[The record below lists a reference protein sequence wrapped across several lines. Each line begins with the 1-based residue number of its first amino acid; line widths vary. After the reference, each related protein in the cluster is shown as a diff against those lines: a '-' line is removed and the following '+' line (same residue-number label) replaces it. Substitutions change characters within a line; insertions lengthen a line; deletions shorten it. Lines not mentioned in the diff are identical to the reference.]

1 MSPTYDPARAD
12 AGRPDAARPD
22 PTRPDP
28 LRGRRI
34 LVVEDDPTVNEVVC
48 RYLKASGFQV
58 ETVADGLEAVRVA
71 TERMPDLVVL
81 DRMLPGLDG
90 LEVCRRIRAHHPESP
105 VPVVM
110 LTALGQGEDRVNG
123 LDAGADDYLAKP
135 FSPRELVL
143 RVRAVLRRTVPEAVP
158 EPPFVAGPF
167 VLDLGAREI
176 HQAGA
181 MLSLTSREFDLLAF
195 LLRNPRR
202 VFGRDDLL
210 RSVWGWE
217 IGDLSTVTVHVRRL
231 REKIEADPAHPVL
244 LGTVWGVGYRFDP
257 DAATPVEAPA
267 PAPASASG
275 DEGDLPAA
283 PPAGGDA

>member
-1 MSPTYDPARAD
+1 MSPTIDPARAD
-12 AGRPDAARPD
+12 AARPDPARTD

-167 VLDLGAREI
+167 VLDLGAR
-176 HQAGA
+176 
-181 MLSLTSREFDLLAF
+181 
-195 LLRNPRR
+195 
-202 VFGRDDLL
+202 
-210 RSVWGWE
+210 
-217 IGDLSTVTVHVRRL
+217 
-231 REKIEADPAHPVL
+231 
-244 LGTVWGVGYRFDP
+244 
-257 DAATPVEAPA
+257 
-267 PAPASASG
+267 
-275 DEGDLPAA
+275 
-283 PPAGGDA
+283 

>member
-1 MSPTYDPARAD
+1 
-12 AGRPDAARPD
+12 
-22 PTRPDP
+22 
-28 LRGRRI
+28 
-34 LVVEDDPTVNEVVC
+34 
-48 RYLKASGFQV
+48 KASGFQV
-58 ETVADGLEAVRVA
+58 ETVADGLEAARVA

-143 RVRAVLRRTVPEAVP
+143 RVRAVLRRTVPEPVP

-257 DAATPVEAPA
+257 DAATPVET
-267 PAPASASG
+267 PAPASA
-275 DEGDLPAA
+275 DEGDLPA